1 MCGAGL
7 LVATFHMKIE
17 RKKQIPFLFG
27 PELGNTKISDLNG
40 FCNNNELMTPSLL
53 STNYQN
59 LFQQN
64 NRQFMMCIHNTLLVN
79 CRLPG
84 HPTHQSLLI
93 VFLFL

>member
-40 FCNNNELMTPSLL
+40 FCNNNDTKFVK
-53 STNYQN
+53 YQ
-59 LFQQN
+59 
-64 NRQFMMCIHNTLLVN
+64 
-79 CRLPG
+79 LPK
-84 HPTHQSLLI
+84 PFSAK
-93 VFLFL
+93 